1 MTLNELRYV
10 VAVARERHF
19 GRAAKSCFVSQPT
32 LSVAVKK
39 LEEELGVV
47 LFERGSTEVV
57 PTPLGNQI
65 VSQAQAVLESA
76 DRLKQIAKGVDH
88 LVEPLRIGVIFTIG
102 PYLLPNLIPNLRDQA
117 PEMAIIVEEGFTS
130 DLTVRLKEGSLDAII
145 VSNPFDEPGVDTR
158 LLYSEPFV
166 VVTPISHNLA
176 KQEAISVEELEDETV
191 LLLGKGNCFRDQ
203 VLAACPVLQQQK
215 NLDDLQ
221 RTLESGSIET
231 IRHMVASGV
240 GVTVLPCTA
249 AGAEEY
255 SRRLLSVKRFADIQ
269 PSREVILAW
278 RRGFPRLQA
287 VDAVVEAVQ
296 SCPMSCVEMAECGNP
311 AAFDS

>member
-1 MTLNELRYV
+1 
-10 VAVARERHF
+10 
-19 GRAAKSCFVSQPT
+19 
-32 LSVAVKK
+32 
-39 LEEELGVV
+39 
-47 LFERGSTEVV
+47 
-57 PTPLGNQI
+57 
-65 VSQAQAVLESA
+65 
-76 DRLKQIAKGVDH
+76 
-88 LVEPLRIGVIFTIG
+88 
-102 PYLLPNLIPNLRDQA
+102 
-117 PEMAIIVEEGFTS
+117 MAIIVEEGFTS
-130 DLTVRLKEGSLDAII
+130 DLTLRLKEGSLDAII

-158 LLYSEPFV
+158 VLYSEPFV